1 MVQTLINFINDI
13 NENKNIS
20 IENLISERLDKT
32 LYNYLDEIK
41 RSFNSILNKR
51 NRNVVIKEL
60 SKNDRL

>member
-13 NENKNIS
+13 NENKNVS

>member
-1 MVQTLINFINDI
+1 MIQTLINFINDI
-13 NENKNIS
+13 NENKNVS

>member
-1 MVQTLINFINDI
+1 MILTLINFINDI
-13 NENKNIS
+13 NENKNVS

>member
-1 MVQTLINFINDI
+1 MIQTLINFINDI
-13 NENKNIS
+13 NENKNIN

-41 RSFNSILNKR
+41 RSFNSIVNKR

>member
-1 MVQTLINFINDI
+1 MIQTLINFINDI

-32 LYNYLDEIK
+32 LYNYLGEIK